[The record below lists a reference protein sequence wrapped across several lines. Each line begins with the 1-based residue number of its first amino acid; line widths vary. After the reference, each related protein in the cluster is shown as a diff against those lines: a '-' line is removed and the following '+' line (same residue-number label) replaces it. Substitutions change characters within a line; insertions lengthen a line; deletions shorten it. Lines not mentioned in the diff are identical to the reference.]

1 MLGCFFIKLSVLS
14 LKNKIFDI
22 ISMLVFFQY
31 VHFVSKMLSNSAD
44 DGPGFRLPYLSLCL
58 DARAK
63 VLWHLLYKSVFQ
75 NGQLTKKID
84 VCITYTSLLWYEIN
98 RKGELIIC
106 TIYFEFNRNYILKK
120 RKGISTWTSFAPGF
134 DRLSDAKIHETGVKS
149 KRIEITVNFKL
160 DLFGQTSNSWDQ
172 C

>member
-84 VCITYTSLLWYEIN
+84 VCITYTSLL
-98 RKGELIIC
+98 
-106 TIYFEFNRNYILKK
+106 
-120 RKGISTWTSFAPGF
+120 
-134 DRLSDAKIHETGVKS
+134 
-149 KRIEITVNFKL
+149 
-160 DLFGQTSNSWDQ
+160 
-172 C
+172 